1 MVNQGRTT
9 SNLPIKT
16 TLFDDSDRVVV
27 LYGISTANTTN
38 AVAQTATIEVT
49 NLFKGVG
56 SLIIPIG
63 TSDPANS
70 TALTIAKGT
79 IFATANYLYVAIEN
93 NKLGRIALDS
103 SF

>member
-1 MVNQGRTT
+1 MVSQGRTT
-9 SNLPIKT
+9 SNLPVKT
-16 TLFDDSDRVVV
+16 TLFDNSDRVVV
-27 LYGISTANTTN
+27 LYGASTNNTSN
-38 AVAQTATIEVT
+38 SVAQTATITVT

-56 SLIIPIG
+56 SLEIPIV

-70 TALTIAKGT
+70 TAMTIAKGT
-79 IFATANYLYVAIEN
+79 MFATANYLYIAIDN